1 MGIYNSFYQT
11 PSLQGYRLKIFRE
24 KEFINEFNSSYD
36 TRDSNVKTSGIIGV
50 NTSSLTISYSENIPS
65 NLFYT
70 LEKGSYIS
78 TSDTDV
84 ANACKINYIDSEYN
98 GSFNIFGVDDR
109 TFKFS
114 PFRMPKVFDYIDT
127 QCDKLEYSV
136 RSSKNKD
143 LDGTISKVEILSKGF
158 KFESLPRFINVSS
171 GSTSDSN
178 VENGVNANLVA
189 ISTSI
194 GRIKKVRFLDIGY
207 DYPSDKTLRPDA
219 FVPPIVRLDNL
230 DTIDEIDIEY
240 GGARYLSDPDLI
252 LWNETK
258 QSVYDS
264 TSLVASAPNGAVS
277 SVEQLGPLFGLDSE
291 PHRIIAINNSN
302 GVGISSMT
310 TSALESPH
318 VHFQLLS

>member
-1 MGIYNSFYQT
+1 M
-11 PSLQGYRLKIFRE
+11 
-24 KEFINEFNSSYD
+24 
-36 TRDSNVKTSGIIGV
+36 
-50 NTSSLTISYSENIPS
+50 
-65 NLFYT
+65 
-70 LEKGSYIS
+70 
-78 TSDTDV
+78 
-84 ANACKINYIDSEYN
+84 
-98 GSFNIFGVDDR
+98 
-109 TFKFS
+109 
-114 PFRMPKVFDYIDT
+114 
-127 QCDKLEYSV
+127 
-136 RSSKNKD
+136 
-143 LDGTISKVEILSKGF
+143 
-158 KFESLPRFINVSS
+158 
-171 GSTSDSN
+171 
-178 VENGVNANLVA
+178 
-189 ISTSI
+189 
-194 GRIKKVRFLDIGY
+194 DIGY

-310 TSALESPH
+310 TSAAGIATYTFNSYLRIY
-318 VHFQLLS
+318 